1 MASLLH
7 TKKHIPGKWKTRQ
20 EIIFEEKFEQHKL
33 GAHPKL
39 SWKCRTCWIF
49 NIPVHYSTFKA
60 DQVYIPS
67 LAVSVNICLY
77 QSEYIMRKAVPKF
90 PWTLWSKFCL
100 HTLVMIFNSFG
111 SIWKS
116 VTITLQDISRKSS
129 NLRQRPQENWKGNQ
143 VMKGKLQFGYIFL

>member
-7 TKKHIPGKWKTRQ
+7 TKKLTGVQIDLKHIPSKWKTRQ

-49 NIPVHYSTFKA
+49 NIHYSTFKA

-77 QSEYIMRKAVPKF
+77 QSEYIMRKAVSKF
-90 PWTLWSKFCL
+90 PRLELYDQNFVYTPWWWYSTVLGVSE
-100 HTLVMIFNSFG
+100 
-111 SIWKS
+111 
-116 VTITLQDISRKSS
+116 
-129 NLRQRPQENWKGNQ
+129 NLSPSLYRTSPGRAQTS
-143 VMKGKLQFGYIFL
+143 GKDPRRTEKEIK